1 MGSQLQFLPNK
12 FILLEC
18 SKIKIEFKMFK
29 SNDVSVH
36 SLCLENVIL
45 RGLDIFPSLTI
56 ANKNIYNSFENKYI
70 SLCVIEKILLI
81 QKY

>member
-1 MGSQLQFLPNK
+1 MTEWVHNCSFYPT

-45 RGLDIFPSLTI
+45 EVLVFSLV
-56 ANKNIYNSFENKYI
+56 SP
-70 SLCVIEKILLI
+70 LLI
-81 QKY
+81 KTFIIHLKISIYPNVL